1 MNFFRETKN
10 FYYATAAMVGTMV
23 GVGVFGVPFSFAK
36 AGFRAGFL
44 FLLLIGFLTLV
55 INIMFG
61 EVILRTE
68 KRHQIVGYA
77 DLYLG
82 PVWKKVMFLA
92 TVLSIYGAML
102 AYIIISGDFLSNVL
116 SPFFY
121 LSSTAYSYFFA
132 FILSLLLLTGLKRV
146 SVVEFVLTLLFILIV
161 LMVFG
166 FGFNNVNFENLK
178 TFNLEFWFLPY
189 GVLLFAF
196 AGMSSIP
203 IQREILRGA
212 EFKLKKSI
220 LWAVLM
226 VGILYTIF
234 AFTVVGVS
242 GDITSPDAITVLFDF
257 LGGKIVVL
265 GSIFGV
271 LAVGT
276 SFLMLGSALDEVF
289 RWDYGVKKGW
299 AWLLV
304 VLPPLGLFF
313 IGLRTF
319 IDVISLAGS
328 LAIGL
333 ILLVLIFMY
342 MAAKTKGDREP
353 EYNLS
358 IPKWFLYSMAGL
370 FLSGIVYVLFVG

>member
-1 MNFFRETKN
+1 MVGETKS
-10 FYYATAAMVGTMV
+10 FYYATAAMVGIMV

-36 AGFRAGFL
+36 AGFLVGFL

-55 INIMFG
+55 VNMMFG
-61 EVILRTE
+61 EVVLRTE
-68 KRHQIVGYA
+68 KRHQIVGYTN
-77 DLYLG
+77 LYLG

-132 FILSLLLLTGLKRV
+132 LILSLLLLTGLKRV
-146 SVVEFVLTLLFILIV
+146 SVVEFVLTLLFMFIV
-161 LMVFG
+161 LFVFG
-166 FGFNNVNFENLK
+166 FGITNINLENLK
-178 TFNLEFWFLPY
+178 TINLEFWFLPY

-196 AGMSSIP
+196 AGMSSLP

-212 EFKLKKSI
+212 EHKLKKSI

-242 GDITSPDAITVLFDF
+242 GDITSPDAITGLFDF

-276 SFLMLGSALDEVF
+276 SFLMLGSVMDEVF
-289 RWDYGVKKGW
+289 RWDYGLKKGW
-299 AWLLV
+299 AWLLTV
-304 VLPPLGLFF
+304 IPPLLLFT

-319 IDVISLAGS
+319 IDVISLVGS
-328 LAIGL
+328 LAVGL

-342 MAAKTKGDREP
+342 MVAKTKGDREP

-358 IPKWFLYSMAGL
+358 IPKWFLCSMAGL
-370 FLSGIVYVLFVG
+370 FLAGIVYVLLAP

>member
-1 MNFFRETKN
+1 MNLFGENKIFF
-10 FYYATAAMVGTMV
+10 YATAAMVGTMV

-36 AGFRAGFL
+36 AGFGVGFL
-44 FLLLIGFLTLV
+44 FLLLTGFMTLV
-55 INIMFG
+55 VNTMFG
-61 EVILRTE
+61 EVVLRTG

-82 PVWKKVMFLA
+82 PIWKKVMFLA
-92 TVLSIYGAML
+92 TVLSIYAAML

-121 LSSTAYSYFFA
+121 LSSTTYSYFFA
-132 FILSLLLLTGLKRV
+132 FILSFLLLTGLKRI
-146 SVVEFVLTLLFILIV
+146 SVVEFILTLLFIFIV
-161 LMVFG
+161 LLVFG
-166 FGFNNVNFENLK
+166 FGFNSVDFNNLK
-178 TFNLEFWFLPY
+178 NFNLEFWFLPY

-212 EFKLKKSI
+212 ESKLKKSI

-242 GDITSPDAITVLFDF
+242 GDITSPDAVTGLYDF
-257 LGGKIVVL
+257 LGNKIVVF

-289 RWDYGVKKGW
+289 RWDYGLKKGW

-304 VLPPLGLFF
+304 VLPPLALFF

-319 IDVISLAGS
+319 IDVISLVGS
-328 LAIGL
+328 LAVGL

-342 MAAKTKGDREP
+342 MAAKTKGDRKP
-353 EYNLS
+353 EYEIN

-370 FLSGIVYVLFVG
+370 FFAGIVYVLAL